1 MKYKKG
7 NKKMTKSTF
16 TKKDYDNLL
25 KYIQD
30 YHETASITSSI
41 DATQLI
47 IKGILTGKLVIKM
60 VK

>member
-1 MKYKKG
+1 
-7 NKKMTKSTF
+7 MTKSTF

-25 KYIQD
+25 KFIQD
-30 YHETASITSSI
+30 YHETSSITSSI